1 MCGWNLFWP
10 SRPPSMYKNLL
21 LVYTPRSSILQLIY
35 RTMSERP
42 LNALR
47 FMSIVVVDG
56 ATYTFPNT
64 LLQKKKAIEQDVV
77 KIAMEH
83 VSKRIW
89 DEICPLVYEV
99 LLHHD
104 YKLVKYFIFF
114 QRIGDYLF
122 AKGMRLSFLGW
133 KKPRLWGWNILI
145 YVKDYLNLWNWFFQF
160 YYNTNLVTLSL

>member
-1 MCGWNLFWP
+1 MNKGI
-10 SRPPSMYKNLL
+10 S
-21 LVYTPRSSILQLIY
+21 YT
-35 RTMSERP
+35 
-42 LNALR
+42 LR
-47 FMSIVVVDG
+47 FRSTMEIDG
-56 ATYTFPNT
+56 AIYTSPNT
-64 LLQKKKAIEQDVV
+64 FFIKKKKKKNRTRRYQCCNRTRIEEDR
-77 KIAMEH
+77 KWKMF
-83 VSKRIW
+83 SRLW
-89 DEICPLVYEV
+89 G

-122 AKGMRLSFLGW
+122 AKRMRLSFLGW